1 MSPREFLS
9 EIEQTVLLAVAGLDD
24 EAYGMSI
31 RREIE
36 RRSGRSVAIGVVY
49 QTLDRLLD
57 QGHLRVS
64 PAAPSRRDGR
74 ARRFFTLTRSGEAA
88 LRTAAELHERMWA
101 GIRLGATRGHGR

>member
-1 MSPREFLS
+1 MGQRDYLGEL
-9 EIEQTVLLAVAGLDD
+9 EQTVLLAVAGLED

-36 RRSGRSVAIGVVY
+36 RRSGRNVAIGAVY

-57 QGHLRVS
+57 KGCVRTGS
-64 PAAPSRRDGR
+64 GPDGARDGR
-74 ARRFFTLTRSGEAA
+74 ARRFFRLTPAGATA

-101 GIRLGATRGHGR
+101 GIKLGRETQR